1 MSRRDIRRH
10 HTARRGAVLVPVALI
25 LFAACGSATET
36 RERDYIYKAYIRG
49 TSSKEN
55 LSKEKIDNHPSYEA
69 YFTLEKDEECVKITV
84 LAKNTAVMSAYVD
97 PTVRASYVLE
107 KAIDVSR
114 FNPRGGRIV
123 YAEIGRNF
131 DVNWKSERET
141 VVCSVKGDPL
151 KKLTPGPYR
160 IRLSV
165 FQAKEFGFSIAIATN
180 AAQAMVPAA
189 AEGGVR

>member
-1 MSRRDIRRH
+1 MSRRDTRRH
-10 HTARRGAVLVPVALI
+10 HAARRAAALVVTALI
-25 LFAACGSATET
+25 PLAACGTTTPT
-36 RERDYIYKAYIRG
+36 REREYIYKAYIRG

-69 YFTLEKDEECVKITV
+69 YFTLEKDEECIKITV
-84 LAKNTAVMSAYVD
+84 LAKNTAVISAYVD
-97 PTVRASYVLE
+97 PTVRASFVLE

-131 DVNWKSERET
+131 DASWKSERET
-141 VVCSVKGDPL
+141 VVCSVKDDPL

-180 AAQAMVPAA
+180 AAQAVVPAA
-189 AEGGVR
+189 AEGGVP